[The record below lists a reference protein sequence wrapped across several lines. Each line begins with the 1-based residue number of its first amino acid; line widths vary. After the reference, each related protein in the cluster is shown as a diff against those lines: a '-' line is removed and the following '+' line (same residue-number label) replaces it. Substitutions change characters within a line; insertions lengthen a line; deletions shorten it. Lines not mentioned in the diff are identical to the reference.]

1 MRLETIPQGDGIKV
15 VIGTRTWLGPDWI
28 HVDIDPR
35 PLVDPKTNERHPV
48 DVVSDARKLNL
59 PDNYADIVFNSECLE
74 HFPWKETQDVVREWG
89 RIVKQDGRL
98 VIEVPDF
105 ILAANQIVQW
115 DCLEGDLRMQQIFFA
130 EQLNEFDF
138 HYAGITHRTL
148 PYFMENVGFEVV
160 DIKRGDEFG
169 WLRVEGRKL

>member
-15 VIGTRTWLGPDWI
+15 VIGTRTWLEGWVHI
-28 HVDIDPR
+28 DIDPR
-35 PLVDPKTNERHPV
+35 PLVDPLTGNRHTV
-48 DVVSDARKLNL
+48 DVVCDARNIDL
-59 PDNYADIVFNSECLE
+59 PDGYADIVYNSECLE

-89 RIVKQDGRL
+89 RIVKPGGQL

-105 ILAANQIVQW
+105 ILAAKQIVEW

-138 HYAGITHRTL
+138 HFAGITHRTL
-148 PYFMENVGFEVV
+148 PHFMENVGFEVV

-169 WLRVEGRKL
+169 WLRVTGVKAR

>member
-1 MRLETIPQGDGIKV
+1 MRLETIPQGEGIKV
-15 VIGTRTWLGPDWI
+15 IIGTRTWLGPDWVHI
-28 HVDIDPR
+28 DIDPR

-48 DVVSDARKLNL
+48 DVVCDARKLDL

-89 RIVKQDGRL
+89 RIVKPGGRL
-98 VIEVPDF
+98 VIETPDF

-138 HYAGITHRTL
+138 HFAGITHRTL
-148 PYFMENVGFEVV
+148 PHFMENAGFEVE

-169 WLRVEGRKL
+169 WLRVTGRKL

>member
-1 MRLETIPQGDGIKV
+1 
-15 VIGTRTWLGPDWI
+15 
-28 HVDIDPR
+28 
-35 PLVDPKTNERHPV
+35 
-48 DVVSDARKLNL
+48 
-59 PDNYADIVFNSECLE
+59 
-74 HFPWKETQDVVREWG
+74 
-89 RIVKQDGRL
+89 
-98 VIEVPDF
+98 
-105 ILAANQIVQW
+105 
-115 DCLEGDLRMQQIFFA
+115 MQQIFFA

>member
-15 VIGTRTWLGPDWI
+15 VIGTRTWLGPDWT